1 MHKRCLQETNTKAYL
16 QSIYGKITLVLKCL
30 LALLKILLKVSQSDY
45 ISCKPKILA
54 RDKHS
59 SLFRRSIEDGGKK
72 VLQLQ
77 QQEAQR
83 ILVPHKPNHLR
94 YLAALRATRGSNS
107 DPADDGKVSIT
118 PSYSL
123 HQLDTYSLVPCQQW
137 SWPN

>member
-1 MHKRCLQETNTKAYL
+1 M
-16 QSIYGKITLVLKCL
+16 
-30 LALLKILLKVSQSDY
+30 
-45 ISCKPKILA
+45 LA

-59 SLFRRSIEDGGKK
+59 SLFRQEHRRRRKK

-107 DPADDGKVSIT
+107 DPADEGKVSIT

-123 HQLDTYSLVPCQQW
+123 DQLDYLLIGSLPTVVMAKLIIRKLLL
-137 SWPN
+137 SRINRIYF